1 MSVFNTIIR
10 PNATVRIEKRVTS
23 RDNSGGNVETYEMI
37 EDNVPV
43 LVSGTSSYRSYPFN
57 SANETLSGTCTGNS
71 SNLGKQN
78 IRLYFKTGTF
88 AGVYAFTEQNTP
100 HGPAGDS
107 LLPTA
112 WYTVRW
118 SQVRVG

>member
-10 PNATVRIEKRVTS
+10 PNATVRIEKRASS
-23 RDNSGGNVETYEMI
+23 RDNSAGNIENYETI
-37 EDNVPV
+37 EDDVNV

-57 SANETLSGTCTGNS
+57 SANETLSGTCTGDS
-71 SNLGKQN
+71 ANLGKQN
-78 IRLYFKTGTF
+78 IRLFFKTGTF
-88 AGVYAFTEQNTP
+88 AGIYAFTEQNTP
-100 HGPAGDS
+100 HGPGNDT
-107 LLPTA
+107 LLPTS